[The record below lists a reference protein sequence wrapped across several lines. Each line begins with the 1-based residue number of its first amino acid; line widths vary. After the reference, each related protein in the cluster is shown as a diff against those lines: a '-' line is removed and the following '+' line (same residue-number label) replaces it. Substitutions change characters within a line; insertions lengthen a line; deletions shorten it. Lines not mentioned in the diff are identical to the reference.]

1 MRKNYKEE
9 ILAARDR
16 GLSYGQIAQELGCS
30 KSTISYYLGSDQ
42 RAKNVQRSQRRR
54 SDIRQ
59 KIAEIKEAVG
69 CVDCGIKY
77 PYYVLDFDH
86 LTNDNKVD
94 NIAKM
99 VTYLPVEEILRE
111 IDKCEVVCANCH
123 RERTFKRSQK

>member
-30 KSTISYYLGSDQ
+30 KSTISYYLGSNQ